1 MRALM
6 LGGAGVTRFAEDGRT
21 ELNDNAAARRPI
33 AFTEERI
40 IRRS

>member
-6 LGGAGVTRFAEDGRT
+6 LGGAGVTRFAENVRI
-21 ELNDNAAARRPI
+21 ELDDNAAARRPI
-33 AFTEERI
+33 AFTDERI